1 MTLQNIKP
9 TKKYFAFTN
18 DIFYFE
24 YTEDK
29 LVYKKYN
36 MDFRWYCPA
45 CAKIPE
51 CKNYCGYSICS
62 LRCYSNDYTIK
73 CPRNHKLNM
82 YLYLK
87 NNNCSM
93 KHVIHIYLI
102 HIIFATARIYIQSK
116 ARSEDKNKW
125 LKKRQF
131 FHNDWSPVLDTEFL
145 EAIWDTVLE
154 KYHTIADA
162 NTSYFSIICDCDEGN
177 NEFDSIF
184 EKGKGSKIAQFCKKM
199 IEIDNYAARPILN
212 RAIKKGVTEIRE
224 EYDEIL
230 GMNIKIKIKGVVD
243 VNSLILE
250 ELDEAFMD
258 IIIADYVESIKHKQ
272 KVIIQ
277 IDTDDPPDGTERA
290 NSPTL
295 GTA

>member
-29 LVYKKYN
+29 LVYKEYN

-45 CAKIPE
+45 CDKIPE
-51 CKNYCGYSICS
+51 CQGYKGYSICS
-62 LRCYSNDYTIK
+62 LRCYSDDYTIK
-73 CPRNHKLNM
+73 CPRGHKLNM

-102 HIIFATARIYIQSK
+102 HITFATARIYIQSK
-116 ARSEDKNKW
+116 KNTIDKDKW
-125 LKKRQF
+125 LSKRQF
-131 FHNDWSPVLDTEFL
+131 FRKNWSPVLDTEFL
-145 EAIWDTVLE
+145 EAIWDTVL
-154 KYHTIADA
+154 KTYHTIINID
-162 NTSYFSIICDCDEGN
+162 TSYFSVICDCDEGN
-177 NEFDSIF
+177 NEFGGLF
-184 EKGKGSKIAQFCKKM
+184 EEGKGKKITQFCQKM
-199 IEIDNYAARPILN
+199 IDAYDYAARPIIDIA
-212 RAIKKGVTEIRE
+212 RKKEVKIKE

-230 GMNIKIKIKGVVD
+230 GMNIKIKFKGAAY
-243 VNSLILE
+243 SLE
-250 ELDEAFMD
+250 PEKLDEAFID
-258 IIIADYVESIKHKQ
+258 ILISDYVESTKYKL
-272 KVIIQ
+272 KIQ
-277 IDTDDPPDGTERA
+277 IVTDDPPDEPERA
-290 NSPTL
+290 DSPTL

>member
-45 CAKIPE
+45 CNKIPE
-51 CKNYCGYSICS
+51 CKGYKGYSICS
-62 LRCYSNDYTIK
+62 LRCYSDDYTIK

-102 HIIFATARIYIQSK
+102 HIIFATARIYIKSK
-116 ARSEDKNKW
+116 ETTLDKDKW
-125 LKKRQF
+125 LDKRQF
-131 FHNDWSPVLDTEFL
+131 FRKNWSPVLDTEFL
-145 EAIWDTVLE
+145 EAIWDTVL
-154 KYHTIADA
+154 KTYHTIIHID
-162 NTSYFSIICDCDEGN
+162 TCYFSVICDCDEGN
-177 NEFDSIF
+177 NEYGGLF
-184 EKGKGSKIAQFCKKM
+184 EEGKGKKITQFCQKM
-199 IEIDNYAARPILN
+199 IDAYDYAARPIIDMA
-212 RAIKKGVTEIRE
+212 RKKVVKIKE

-230 GMNIKIKIKGVVD
+230 GMNIKIKFKGVAD
-243 VNSLILE
+243 SLE
-250 ELDEAFMD
+250 PEKLDEAFID
-258 IIIADYVESIKHKQ
+258 ILISDYVESTKYKL
-272 KVIIQ
+272 KIQ
-277 IDTDDPPDGTERA
+277 IVDDPPDGTERA
-290 NSPTL
+290 DQPTL

>member
-1 MTLQNIKP
+1 MTLQNSKF

-18 DIFYFE
+18 DIYYFE
-24 YTEDK
+24 YIEDK

-45 CAKIPE
+45 CNKIPE
-51 CKNYCGYSICS
+51 CKGYKGYSICS
-62 LRCYSNDYTIK
+62 LRCYSDDYTIK
-73 CPRNHKLNM
+73 CPRGHKLNM

-116 ARSEDKNKW
+116 ENTEDKDKW
-125 LKKRQF
+125 LEKRQF
-131 FHNDWSPVLDTEFL
+131 FRKNWSPVLDTEFL

-154 KYHTIADA
+154 TYHTIIHID
-162 NTSYFSIICDCDEGN
+162 TCYFSVICDCDEGN
-177 NEFDSIF
+177 DEYGGLF
-184 EKGKGSKIAQFCKKM
+184 EEGKGKKITQFCQKM
-199 IEIDNYAARPILN
+199 IDAYDYAARPIIDIA
-212 RAIKKGVTEIRE
+212 RKKVVKIKE

-230 GMNIKIKIKGVVD
+230 GMNIKIKFKGVAD
-243 VNSLILE
+243 SLNPE
-250 ELDEAFMD
+250 KLDEAFID
-258 IIIADYVESIKHKQ
+258 ILIADYVESTKYKL
-272 KVIIQ
+272 KIQ
-277 IDTDDPPDGTERA
+277 IVTDDPPDEPERA
-290 NSPTL
+290 DSPTL

>member
-9 TKKYFAFTN
+9 TKKYFAFPN

-45 CAKIPE
+45 CDKIPE
-51 CKNYCGYSICS
+51 CKGYKGYSICS
-62 LRCYSNDYTIK
+62 LRCYSDDYTIK

-82 YLYLK
+82 YLYLR

-102 HIIFATARIYIQSK
+102 HIIFATARIYIKSK
-116 ARSEDKNKW
+116 ENTIDKDKW

-131 FHNDWSPVLDTEFL
+131 FRYNWSPVLDTEFL
-145 EAIWDTVLE
+145 EAIWDTVL
-154 KYHTIADA
+154 KTYHTIINID
-162 NTSYFSIICDCDEGN
+162 TSYFSVICDCDEGN
-177 NEFDSIF
+177 NEYGGLF
-184 EKGKGSKIAQFCKKM
+184 EEGKGKKITQFCQKM
-199 IEIDNYAARPILN
+199 IDAYDYAARPIIDIA
-212 RAIKKGVTEIRE
+212 RKKEVKIKE

-230 GMNIKIKIKGVVD
+230 GMNIKIKFKGAAY
-243 VNSLILE
+243 SLE
-250 ELDEAFMD
+250 PEKLDEAFID
-258 IIIADYVESIKHKQ
+258 ILISDYVESTKYKL
-272 KVIIQ
+272 KIQ
-277 IDTDDPPDGTERA
+277 IVTDDPPDGTERA
-290 NSPTL
+290 DQPTL

>member
-1 MTLQNIKP
+1 MTLQNS

-45 CAKIPE
+45 CNKIPE
-51 CKNYCGYSICS
+51 CKGYKGYSICS
-62 LRCYSNDYTIK
+62 LRCYSDDYTIK
-73 CPRNHKLNM
+73 CPRGHKLNM

-116 ARSEDKNKW
+116 ENTEDKDKW
-125 LKKRQF
+125 LEKRQF
-131 FHNDWSPVLDTEFL
+131 FRKNWSPVLDTEFL
-145 EAIWDTVLE
+145 ETIWDTVL
-154 KYHTIADA
+154 KTYHTIINID
-162 NTSYFSIICDCDEGN
+162 TSYFSVICDCDEGN
-177 NEFDSIF
+177 NEYGGLF
-184 EKGKGSKIAQFCKKM
+184 EEGKGKKITQFCQKM
-199 IEIDNYAARPILN
+199 IDAYDHAARPIIDIA
-212 RAIKKGVTEIRE
+212 RKKVVKIKE

-230 GMNIKIKIKGVVD
+230 GMNIKIKFKGVAD
-243 VNSLILE
+243 SLE
-250 ELDEAFMD
+250 PEKLDEAFID
-258 IIIADYVESIKHKQ
+258 ILIADYVESTKYKL
-272 KVIIQ
+272 KIQ
-277 IDTDDPPDGTERA
+277 IVIDDPPDEPERA
-290 NSPTL
+290 DSPTL